1 MSALL
6 QRMVKTW
13 VATSKNPC
21 EWHWFDLSGSI
32 PTDHAVHVEPEL
44 WLTTYRPP
52 FDKTVLVYQ
61 AQHNKVSHE
70 VLMTLE
76 GDDPEVGIKF
86 SVVIRYGEHLPKL
99 LTTAMY
105 SIRNGQLFLTRKE
118 GETQQDIDNRN
129 WGLTLI
135 AMLYQRLANM
145 PTKASIPTIDNFINK
160 KRLERNKPPIY
171 TWRTLIVSGKKIGKE
186 DHGGTHASP
195 RFHERRGHHRRLPNG
210 KTVWVKSCKVG
221 DPARGAVFKDYKVV

>member
-1 MSALL
+1 
-6 QRMVKTW
+6 
-13 VATSKNPC
+13 
-21 EWHWFDLSGSI
+21 
-32 PTDHAVHVEPEL
+32 
-44 WLTTYRPP
+44 
-52 FDKTVLVYQ
+52 
-61 AQHNKVSHE
+61 
-70 VLMTLE
+70 MTLE

-105 SIRNGQLFLTRKE
+105 SIRNGQLFLTRKQ

-135 AMLYQRLANM
+135 SMLYQRLANM
-145 PTKASIPTIDNFINK
+145 PTKAAIPTVDNFINK

-171 TWRTLIVSGKKIGKE
+171 TWRTLIVSGKKIDKE